1 MWDLGPSYELFVKAP
16 MNNDLT
22 VLHVARLAQV
32 RTETPSESGGESEG
46 IELSPLKAASKDNM
60 DNVKDTELK
69 SVPSVAS
76 ISTPRETNALESM
89 STQSLTL
96 QTVFQ
101 RASKEIE
108 PSDSVNL
115 LGAGSSNYELIPVG
129 NAATVYSGYG
139 Y

>member
-1 MWDLGPSYELFVKAP
+1 

-60 DNVKDTELK
+60 DNVKDAELK

-76 ISTPRETNALESM
+76 ISAVRQTNALDSM
-89 STQSLTL
+89 STPSLTL

-101 RASKEIE
+101 RASREIE
-108 PSDSVNL
+108 PSDSLNQ
-115 LGAGSSNYELIPVG
+115 LGLRAVIMN
-129 NAATVYSGYG
+129 
-139 Y
+139 